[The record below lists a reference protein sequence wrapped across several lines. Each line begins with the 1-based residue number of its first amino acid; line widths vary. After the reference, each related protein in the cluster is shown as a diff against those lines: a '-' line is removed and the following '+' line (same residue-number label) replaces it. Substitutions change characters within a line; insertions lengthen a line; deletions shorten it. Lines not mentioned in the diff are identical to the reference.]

1 MSPFSIYYV
10 FETAVMADH
19 SAARDH
25 FPATCA
31 PSYQSYP
38 LQHLVSRAMTRC
50 IQLQNDAKMRIT
62 MHFPDK
68 GSLHM
73 GEEEQGMATRRDTT
87 RAMAC

>member
-1 MSPFSIYYV
+1 M
-10 FETAVMADH
+10 MADH

-31 PSYQSYP
+31 PSYHGHP

-62 MHFPDK
+62 MHPPDK

-73 GEEEQGMATRRDTT
+73 GEEGQSMATRRDTT
-87 RAMAC
+87 RAMAG